1 MGRLREY
8 LETGDNRV
16 IVWSDVEDKR
26 KLKVTSE
33 LS

>member
-16 IVWSDVEDKR
+16 TVWSDVKDKR
-26 KLKVTSE
+26 KLKVTPEFS
-33 LS
+33 